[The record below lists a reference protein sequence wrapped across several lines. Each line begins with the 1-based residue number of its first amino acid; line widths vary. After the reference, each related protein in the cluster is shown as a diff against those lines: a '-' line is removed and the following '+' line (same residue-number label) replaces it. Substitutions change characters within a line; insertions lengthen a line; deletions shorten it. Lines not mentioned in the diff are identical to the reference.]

1 VKASVRFFK
10 PNHIAKFSRFSATD
24 NNPIPIANLHLVA
37 NFLVASWLQARGTS
51 NGMTVRIVALDG
63 SRERR
68 YGLQVLLKM
77 MLWVL
82 KALRVIDNNLGDIV
96 EEIDLAQ
103 NDMTLGIEK
112 V

>member
-1 VKASVRFFK
+1 
-10 PNHIAKFSRFSATD
+10 
-24 NNPIPIANLHLVA
+24 
-37 NFLVASWLQARGTS
+37 
-51 NGMTVRIVALDG
+51 MTVRIVALDG

-82 KALRVIDNNLGDIV
+82 KALRVIDNNLGDIL